1 MTARQILRD
10 QRGVALPMA
19 MIVMVLLTSL
29 MLAFALLAQ
38 TEPVIAHNQ
47 FRTSQARAH
56 AEAGFERAVW
66 ALSQGEG
73 VLFPEGT
80 PGPAGSLK
88 SPLPIPTPA
97 PYDGTVFVANGNSG
111 GYLVTVTSPDPVALP
126 NQRIVTST
134 GWTPTNA
141 AADTRTKSHRRIRGT
156 VERFPDFAFKT
167 PCALCVRGDLGVG
180 GNALVDGTTDASCG
194 PKKGAIASGN
204 VAITDPTA
212 SIIGADGNTTANQ
225 EGGDYQ
231 KNVDPSVFSG
241 ITLDTGNF
249 KQLRE
254 LAKKNGTYFGPGYP
268 DGTPDASSTWT
279 GSVEFSS
286 SHKLKSGIVFI
297 DTVSG
302 NDIPTDVSAQNAADF
317 ASVSINGNP
326 FVSGDFSGWIIVNG
340 SLNISGNMKING
352 LVYAVNDFTYNG
364 TGTGEI
370 VGLAISQNIRDT
382 NATAISSSDSTTTGN
397 SRIKWNCNNVKP
409 PPGNPIGFALVP
421 GTYRECDDAM
431 TSCP

>member
-111 GYLVTVTSPDPVALP
+111 GYRVTVTSPDPVALP
-126 NQRIVTST
+126 NHRIVTST
-134 GWTPTNA
+134 GWTPTDSPANP
-141 AADTRTKSHRRIRGT
+141 HRRIRGT

-180 GNALVDGTTDASCG
+180 GNALVDGTTDITCG
-194 PKKGAIASGN
+194 LKKGAIAAGDI
-204 VAITDPTA
+204 AITSGSA
-212 SIIGADGNTTANQ
+212 EIRGSDGNTTANQ
-225 EGGDYQ
+225 EGGDYAQ
-231 KNVDPSVFSG
+231 HASSSTFND

-268 DGTPDASSTWT
+268 NGTPDASSAWT
-279 GSVEFSS
+279 GIADFSS
-286 SHKLKSGIVFI
+286 SNKVQNGIVFV
-297 DTVSG
+297 DTLSG
-302 NDIPTDVSAQNAADF
+302 NDIPTDVSAQNVADF
-317 ASVSINGNP
+317 ASVSIHGNP

-382 NATAISSSDSTTTGN
+382 NATAISSYDSTTTGN
-397 SRIKWNCNNVKP
+397 SRVKFNCNNLKP